1 MARYLKGEELID
13 FSKETMIGA
22 LAHYIS
28 SPVIRDFQPM
38 NANYGLL
45 EELNFPH
52 KRKTEKTLC

>member
-1 MARYLKGEELID
+1 
-13 FSKETMIGA
+13 MIGA

-52 KRKTEKTLC
+52 KKKDRKKLYAERSINICSNLRKL